1 MDSEER
7 QPLEMV
13 LPGLGVFALDDG
25 WTAQQAFVLI
35 KCLDEDGDPVWCFRT
50 TEQLNRNELLGA
62 LEVQV
67 ALLKRELVRLWDEDD

>member
-1 MDSEER
+1 MTFR

-13 LPGLGVFALDDG
+13 RPGLGVFPLDDG

-35 KCLDEDGDPVWCFRT
+35 KCPDEEGDPVWCFRT

>member
-7 QPLEMV
+7 QPLEKV
-13 LPGLGVFALDDG
+13 LPGMGVFPLDDS
-25 WTAQQAFVLI
+25 WTALLAFVLV

-50 TEQLNRNELLGA
+50 TEQLNRTELLGA

-67 ALLKRELVRLWDEDD
+67 AVLKKELVRLWDEDD

>member
-13 LPGLGVFALDDG
+13 LPGLGVFPLDDG

-35 KCLDEDGDPVWCFRT
+35 KCLDEDGGPVWCFRT